1 MSEPVSGVVKEALRL
16 SASWGIFAIDISTDN
31 VEVAQQVLK
40 TIGGAARDVSKAAV
54 TLGGLYLGYKSLQL
68 LIDSAVKKGLGGERD
83 DQEFRDIRPGSLHV
97 LLACSD
103 KRFLE
108 VLEDYES
115 GRMKERLQEEFSQV
129 GIKVEGLKVKIENM
143 EEVNKSKEAINK
155 KRYEICKKHKSFN
168 ILDFEFP

>member
-1 MSEPVSGVVKEALRL
+1 MAESVSGAVDALRV
-16 SASWGIFAIDISTDN
+16 SASWGQFAFEISTGN
-31 VEVAQQVLK
+31 VEVAQEVLK

-54 TLGGLYLGYKSLQL
+54 TLGGLYLGYKSLKL
-68 LIDSAVKKGLGGERD
+68 LIDTAAKNGLGGERD

-103 KRFLE
+103 ERFLE

-129 GIKVEGLKVKIENM
+129 GIKVEGLKVEIENM
-143 EEVNKSKEAINK
+143 EEVNKTKEAIVNG
-155 KRYEICKKHKSFN
+155 RYN
-168 ILDFEFP
+168 ISQTIGLDLD